1 MSTAVVA
8 SQVPQVEPSSSGK
21 LDWHIVLESL
31 IDGQVAAS
39 IAELPDCK
47 VIEGS
52 RDEAIAAVRSA
63 LDERLGAIEVVP
75 IEIDVTTPEHPI
87 MKFVGIFKDDPSFI
101 AWSDEFWAEKQRSHD
116 DDEILSLEEFLQEG

>member
-1 MSTAVVA
+1 MSTAAIA
-8 SQVPQVEPSSSGK
+8 SQVPHLEPSSSEK

-31 IDGQVAAS
+31 VDGQVAAS

-47 VIEGS
+47 VIAGS
-52 RDEAIAAVRSA
+52 KDEAIAAVRSA

-75 IEIDVTTPEHPI
+75 IEIDMRHPEHPI
-87 MKFVGIFKDDPSFI
+87 MKFVGMFEDDPSFI

-116 DDEILSLEEFLQEG
+116 DDEILSVEECLQVM